1 MSIKDDEIFNLS
13 QVMDW
18 TSLAESTIYIY
29 MKKGEFPNSFSLL
42 GRRVGWLKAEVFE
55 WIQSRE
61 RTKR

>member
-1 MSIKDDEIFNLS
+1 MADKILTRS
-13 QVMDW
+13 QVMDL
-18 TSLAESTIYIY
+18 TGLAESTIYIY

-61 RTKR
+61 RTKRAY